1 MTTHNS
7 HKELC
12 PSVGE
17 SGSRKTSPPYSPSEF
32 FKRGMLLLIASVSQ
46 ACYEN
51 YMSFYLFIYSCLF
64 GYAASSLWH
73 AGPSF
78 LTRDQ
83 TWDPSIG
90 NTESWSLDHR
100 EVPSS
105 FELTALMEGCIPW
118 EIYQNS
124 MGKPHTQPSENSRTA
139 KRRENVT
146 TFVGILKL

>member
-17 SGSRKTSPPYSPSEF
+17 SGPRKTSPPYSPSEF

-51 YMSFYLFIYSCLF
+51 YMSFYLFILAYLATLHLRCGMQDLVSWPGIKPGIPAL
-64 GYAASSLWH
+64 GTQSLGHW
-73 AGPSF
+73 
-78 LTRDQ
+78 T
-83 TWDPSIG
+83 T
-90 NTESWSLDHR
+90 R

-146 TFVGILKL
+146 TFVGIPKL